1 MSKRSLNV
9 HVDVGDCKTNPRTFI
24 PNDKVFP
31 SRDITTLVWR
41 ASVIVRIFIWSYNM
55 VGQSYM
61 SSHLVLAPSL
71 HLRTSHPIS
80 PASTVTYQCYLCSP
94 VRKTIKVR
102 WLTFLTYFLLQLF
115 SWVIL
120 TGRSVLTSDDYPG
133 EFHEISLVQ
142 AEPRSIYRYS
152 NAPPYCK
159 EPRYQISVPLY
170 LFRACTHSVPEAQSF
185 YKLPPLRFTS

>member
-1 MSKRSLNV
+1 
-9 HVDVGDCKTNPRTFI
+9 
-24 PNDKVFP
+24 
-31 SRDITTLVWR
+31 
-41 ASVIVRIFIWSYNM
+41 M

-61 SSHLVLAPSL
+61 SSHLTSAPSL

-80 PASTVTYQCYLCSP
+80 PASTVTYQSYSCSP
-94 VRKTIKVR
+94 VRKIPKSAD
-102 WLTFLTYFLLQLF
+102 LTYFPLQLF

-133 EFHEISLVQ
+133 EFYEISLVQ

-170 LFRACTHSVPEAQSF
+170 LFQ
-185 YKLPPLRFTS
+185 KLNPSTGHLPS